1 MPTSNVWLQIYKN
14 KKTQK
19 LLKPQIFQKVSF
31 QKAEIY
37 FQICSQF
44 FHYENLLSIY
54 ISVIKQFVVKLLMVK
69 YTYLIATCL
78 PPHGVLHGVTPQI
91 FLPLSIQRSP
101 PLTKKHVSSLLKFFW
116 SRSPFPWFPFIKS
129 FNFFQIKIFQ
139 NMPLIL
145 QHYDIMILQL
155 KTFSNIL

>member
-1 MPTSNVWLQIYKN
+1 M
-14 KKTQK
+14 
-19 LLKPQIFQKVSF
+19 KPQIFQKVSF

-44 FHYENLLSIY
+44 FHYEN
-54 ISVIKQFVVKLLMVK
+54 
-69 YTYLIATCL
+69 
-78 PPHGVLHGVTPQI
+78 
-91 FLPLSIQRSP
+91 PLSTYVCCKTVCCKIIDGKVYLPYSYLSASTWCLAWCHSSNFSTP
-101 PLTKKHVSSLLKFFW
+101 LHSKVTPLTKKHVSSLLTFFW

-129 FNFFQIKIFQ
+129 FKFFQIKIFQ